1 MSNPAQQLKQCQNGW
16 SAFTTRENR
25 EWYEKGLRRAVE
37 ICRELR
43 RIDYGLSPLETIVD
57 CARAIEAEIP
67 PTPTVSVVR
76 EGR

>member
-1 MSNPAQQLKQCQNGW
+1 MTSREQLKKCQNDW
-16 SAFTTRENR
+16 AKFTTRQER
-25 EWYEKGLRRAVE
+25 AAYEKGLRRAVE

-67 PTPTVSVVR
+67 PTPTEPVVR
-76 EGR
+76 EG

>member
-1 MSNPAQQLKQCQNGW
+1 MTPAQQLKKCQNSW
-16 SAFTTRENR
+16 SKFTTRQER
-25 EWYEKGLRRAVE
+25 AAYIAGLSRAVE

-67 PTPTVSVVR
+67 PTPTEPVVR
-76 EGR
+76 EG